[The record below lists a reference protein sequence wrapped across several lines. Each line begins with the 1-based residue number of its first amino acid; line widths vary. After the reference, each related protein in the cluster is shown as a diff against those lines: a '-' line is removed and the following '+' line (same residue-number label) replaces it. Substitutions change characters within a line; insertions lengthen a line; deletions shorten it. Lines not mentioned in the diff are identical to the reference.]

1 MIGTSYLDTVA
12 AAVLREDMRIEHNRY
27 RKRRVEVATYYLN
40 KMPYKTLP
48 GENYIYH
55 RFIILP
61 DKHEKQNVLNK
72 LRSEKIAKSVFEPN
86 SYDCQRAVEF
96 YEQAIE
102 LPCHQFVDINEL
114 NERLQ
119 RIL

>member
-1 MIGTSYLDTVA
+1 
-12 AAVLREDMRIEHNRY
+12 
-27 RKRRVEVATYYLN
+27 
-40 KMPYKTLP
+40 MPYKTLP
-48 GENYIYH
+48 GENYIFH

-61 DKHEKQNVLNK
+61 EKHEKQRVLDR
-72 LRSEKIAKSVFEPN
+72 LRSEKILAKSVFEPN
-86 SYDCQRAVEF
+86 SFDCRRAVEF

-102 LPCHQFVDINEL
+102 LPCHQFIDINDL